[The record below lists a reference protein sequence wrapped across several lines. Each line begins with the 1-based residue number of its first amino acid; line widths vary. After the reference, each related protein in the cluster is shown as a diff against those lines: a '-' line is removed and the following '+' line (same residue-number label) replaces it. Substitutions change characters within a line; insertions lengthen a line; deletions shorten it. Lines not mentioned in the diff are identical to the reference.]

1 MAQLTEQIGAVNNGK
16 PIVNPGPPD
25 PSFLGAVA
33 DFAANAIPGVVG
45 IGRERDRRA
54 EESRQQDSQLAL
66 DELAGGVHQ
75 ARLDA
80 AQEALRPEA
89 SMPDWMGA
97 IDNNTMLPG
106 GVMSQAN
113 EILRVKRAVDQ
124 GRVSAATL
132 DMRIENLVTTLFQQ
146 HPDSRYEISVAMK
159 GLGIEHYLFRDEET
173 RRAAQEHGEASSLAT
188 ERTQIDYAAS
198 RGLVTSAT
206 PPREAARIGRMA
218 MAAAAE
224 AQAAQAQAE
233 ADRADRTLNATE
245 RAAATRDSAGRMR
258 GALIGQV
265 SVAVAPLLDAT
276 SLALSA
282 AGDDAARQSVISEYR
297 VQTRAALVAYRG
309 RGVAQIA
316 SIQGTDEDIKVFTD
330 YIDSQIEAVDAL
342 YTTSFEQNQANA
354 RNLAASLD
362 IEMGR
367 ALPIYA
373 RIQQAIG
380 PAAANAIISG
390 LDGIPG
396 LDPAMLEAARR
407 EMTNFDPTSPRGTM
421 SLARAIG
428 YLRGEVG
435 LKDLTGEEAQSYIRT
450 NAAALQANQEAVLAG
465 NEAAL
470 PQWRT
475 TYANTVEAVTELNPT
490 STSMSSLFRASN
502 QFATPAARQV
512 LDRAIRDDAEY
523 GNALAQGSRAA
534 AAHGLLLSRT
544 APVEANTPFTTMYN
558 DSLGRFEVVLTRQAY
573 DAYVAQQN
581 EIGRAGRGAAGAI
594 AGGML
599 PGGIG
604 AVPSY
609 DEMRRSVPNGVRQRL
624 AAQNNYLNH
633 LVETDKY
640 DEAIPS
646 SVSARE
652 RRRMYATGASPESMR
667 SSGDSPTQ
675 AGEWDRVRNN
685 LNTQIQS
692 LLVGTISTP
701 VPAMPGT
708 EPAPP
713 RTDVQTHARTTFE
726 AAGVPWEVTNRLA
739 MKESGWDTEADNG
752 TAQGVF
758 QVKGF
763 SGSWRENV
771 QAGLDH
777 WLEAGRGARAAL
789 GREPTPA
796 DQYVMYQQGAG
807 GGAALLR
814 SENAAKPAWEVLLPF
829 YQREYGNSA
838 ERVAKSAVTRNGGNL
853 NMTAAQFAQSIRDYW
868 NR

>member
-1 MAQLTEQIGAVNNGK
+1 MAKLTEQIGAVNNGK
-16 PIVNPGPPD
+16 PIIDPGPAN

-33 DFAANAIPGVVG
+33 DFAAGAIPGIVG
-45 IGRERDRRA
+45 IGRERDRRTEQA
-54 EESRQQDSQLAL
+54 RADDNDAAL
-66 DELAGGVHQ
+66 DNLVGGVHDIRRQ
-75 ARLDA
+75 SAD
-80 AQEALRPEA
+80 EALRPEA
-89 SMPDWMGA
+89 PMPDWIGA
-97 IDNNTMLPG
+97 VDSNRMLPF

-113 EILRVKRAVDQ
+113 EILRVKRAVEQ
-124 GRVSAATL
+124 GRVAAGTL

-159 GLGIEHYLFRDEET
+159 GLGIDHYLFRDEET

-188 ERTQIDYAAS
+188 ERTQINYAANL
-198 RGLVTSAT
+198 GLVTRDT
-206 PPREAARIGRMA
+206 PPREAARIGRIA
-218 MAAAAE
+218 MAHASEAE
-224 AQAAQAQAE
+224 AARAQAD
-233 ADRADRTLNATE
+233 ADRADQTLTE
-245 RAAATRDSAGRMR
+245 TQRAAAQRESTGRMR

-367 ALPIYA
+367 ALPIYS

-390 LDGIPG
+390 LDGVPG

-435 LKDLTGEEAQSYIRT
+435 LKDLTNEEAQAYIRT

-502 QFATPAARQV
+502 QFATAPARQV

-544 APVEANTPFTTMYN
+544 APAEAGTPYTTAYN
-558 DSLGRFEVVLTRQAY
+558 DALGRFEVVLTRQAY
-573 DAYVAQQN
+573 DAYVARQS
-581 EIGRAGRGAAGAI
+581 EINRAGPGAAGAL

-604 AVPSY
+604 AIPSY
-609 DEMRRSVPNGVRQRL
+609 DEMRRNVPNGTRQRL
-624 AAQNNYLNH
+624 AAQNNYLTH

-646 SVSARE
+646 SLSARE

-667 SSGDSPTQ
+667 ASGNSPTQ

-701 VPAMPGT
+701 VPVMPDFRSGLIRSESGGDPT
-708 EPAPP
+708 EVNSEGYGGRMQFGAE
-713 RTDVQTHARTTFE
+713 RLADAA
-726 AAGVPWEVTNRLA
+726 AAGLVPE
-739 MKESGWDTEADNG
+739 G
-752 TAQGVF
+752 TTG
-758 QVKGF
+758 
-763 SGSWRENV
+763 
-771 QAGLDH
+771 
-777 WLEAGRGARAAL
+777 
-789 GREPTPA
+789 
-796 DQYVMYQQGAG
+796 
-807 GGAALLR
+807 
-814 SENAAKPAWEVLLPF
+814 
-829 YQREYGNSA
+829 
-838 ERVAKSAVTRNGGNL
+838 
-853 NMTAAQFAQSIRDYW
+853 AQFAQMPVEQQQRVEDWHFNNIDTRARQAGLTSYHGRVIGGVPINENSIRAMAHLGGFDGAKRFIETNGQYNPADSNGTRLSDYG
-868 NR
+868 RRFGGTQ

>member
-1 MAQLTEQIGAVNNGK
+1 MAKLTEQLSSVNNGK
-16 PIVNPGPPD
+16 PIIDPGPVD
-25 PSFLGAVA
+25 PSILGAVA
-33 DFAANAIPGVVG
+33 DFAAGAVPGVVG
-45 IGRERDRRA
+45 IGRERDRRN
-54 EESRQQDSQLAL
+54 EEARQQDSQAAL

-89 SMPDWMGA
+89 PMPDWMGA

-113 EILRVKRAVDQ
+113 EVLRVKRAVDQ

-132 DMRIENLVTTLFQQ
+132 DMRIENLVTSLFQQ

-159 GLGIEHYLFRDEET
+159 GLGIDHYLFRDETT
-173 RRAAQEHGEASSLAT
+173 RRAAAEHGEASSLNT
-188 ERTQIDYAAS
+188 ERIQIEFAAN
-198 RGLVTSAT
+198 RGLVTRDT
-206 PPREAARIGRMA
+206 PPREAARIGRIA
-218 MAAAAE
+218 MASAAE
-224 AQAAQAQAE
+224 AEAARVRAE
-233 ADRADRTLNATE
+233 AVRADQTIEAAE
-245 RAAATRDSAGRMR
+245 RERLLAEEGENVKT
-258 GALIGQV
+258 ALIG
-265 SVAVAPLLDAT
+265 SAAVAVTPLIDAT

-282 AGDDAARQSVISEYR
+282 AGNDADRQTLISQFR
-297 VQTRAALVAYRG
+297 VQSRAALVAYRG

-316 SIQGTDEDIKVFTD
+316 AAGGKSDAIKAFTD
-330 YIDSQIEAVDAL
+330 YIDSQIEAVDGL
-342 YTTSFEQNQANA
+342 YTTSFEQNTADS
-354 RNLAASLD
+354 RNLAAALNID
-362 IEMGR
+362 MAR
-367 ALPIYA
+367 ALPIYN
-373 RIQQAIG
+373 RIQQALG
-380 PAAANAIISG
+380 QPAANAIISG

-396 LDPAMLEAARR
+396 LDPDMIEAAKQ
-407 EMTNFDPTSPRGTM
+407 ELTNFDPTSPRGTM

-435 LKDLTGEEAQSYIRT
+435 LKDLTAVEAQSYIRT
-450 NAAALQANQEAVLAG
+450 NSAALLANQNAVLG
-465 NEAAL
+465 GDEEAL

-475 TYANTVEAVTELNPT
+475 TYANTVEAVVELAPT
-490 STSMSSLFRASN
+490 TTSVESLARASV

-512 LDRAIRDDAEY
+512 LDRAVRDDPEY
-523 GNALAQGSRAA
+523 GDALAQGSRAA
-534 AAHGLLLSRT
+534 AAHTLLLARDVPN
-544 APVEANTPFTTMYN
+544 AADGPFTTAYN
-558 DSLGRFEVVLTRQAY
+558 NTLGRFEAVLTR
-573 DAYVAQQN
+573 DAYNTWASAQRSRTRPGYRMQ
-581 EIGRAGRGAAGAI
+581 
-594 AGGML
+594 GGESNNL
-599 PGGIG
+599 P
-604 AVPSY
+604 APPSY
-609 DEMRRSVPNGVRQRL
+609 DEMRRQIPQSINQRL
-624 AAQNNYLNH
+624 TAQNNSLAH
-633 LVETDKY
+633 LVLTDKY

-646 SVSARE
+646 SLSGAE
-652 RRRMYATGASPESMR
+652 RRRMYATGATPESMR
-667 SSGDSPTQ
+667 ASGNNPTQ
-675 AGEWDRVRNN
+675 AGEWERVRSN

-692 LLVGTISTP
+692 LLVATVSTP
-701 VPAMPGT
+701 VPTMPGN
-708 EPAPP
+708 EAPPP

-726 AAGVPWEVTNRLA
+726 AAGVPWDVTNRLA

-763 SGSWRENV
+763 NGSWQENV

-814 SENAAKPAWEVLLPF
+814 AENADRPAWEVLLPS

>member
-1 MAQLTEQIGAVNNGK
+1 MAKLTEQIGAVNNGK
-16 PIVNPGPPD
+16 PIIDPGPAN

-33 DFAANAIPGVVG
+33 DFAAGAVPGLVG

-54 EESRQQDSQLAL
+54 EQAQQDDNELAL
-66 DELAGGVHQ
+66 DQLAGGVHQ

-89 SMPDWMGA
+89 PAAEWMGA
-97 IDNNTMLPG
+97 VDNSRSNIMLPG
-106 GVMSQAN
+106 GVMSQVN
-113 EILRVKRAVDQ
+113 EVLRVRRAVDQ
-124 GRVSAATL
+124 GRVAAGTL

-159 GLGIEHYLFRDEET
+159 GLGIDHYLFRDEET

-188 ERTQIDYAAS
+188 ERTQINYAANL
-198 RGLVTSAT
+198 GLVTRDT
-206 PPREAARIGRMA
+206 PPREAARIGRIA
-218 MAAAAE
+218 MANAAE
-224 AQAAQAQAE
+224 AEAAKAQAE
-233 ADRADRTLNATE
+233 ADRADRTLDATQQ
-245 RAAATRDSAGRMR
+245 AAAARENAGRMR

-367 ALPIYA
+367 ALPIYS

-380 PAAANAIISG
+380 PAAANVIISG
-390 LDGIPG
+390 LDGVPG

-435 LKDLTGEEAQSYIRT
+435 LKDLTNEEAQAYIRT

-502 QFATPAARQV
+502 QFATAPARQV
-512 LDRAIRDDAEY
+512 LDRAIRADAEY

-544 APVEANTPFTTMYN
+544 APAEAGTPYTTAYN
-558 DSLGRFEVVLTRQAY
+558 DALGRFEVVLTRQAY
-573 DAYVAQQN
+573 DAYVARQSEVN
-581 EIGRAGRGAAGAI
+581 RAGRGAAGAL

-604 AVPSY
+604 VIPSY
-609 DEMRRSVPNGVRQRL
+609 DEMRRNVPNGTRQRL
-624 AAQNNYLNH
+624 VAQNTYLTH

-646 SVSARE
+646 SLSVRE

-667 SSGDSPTQ
+667 ASGDSPTQ

-701 VPAMPGT
+701 VPVMPDFRSGLIQSESGGDPT
-708 EPAPP
+708 EVNSEGYGGRMQFGAE
-713 RTDVQTHARTTFE
+713 RLADAA
-726 AAGVPWEVTNRLA
+726 AAGLVPQ
-739 MKESGWDTEADNG
+739 G
-752 TAQGVF
+752 TTG
-758 QVKGF
+758 
-763 SGSWRENV
+763 
-771 QAGLDH
+771 
-777 WLEAGRGARAAL
+777 
-789 GREPTPA
+789 
-796 DQYVMYQQGAG
+796 
-807 GGAALLR
+807 
-814 SENAAKPAWEVLLPF
+814 
-829 YQREYGNSA
+829 
-838 ERVAKSAVTRNGGNL
+838 
-853 NMTAAQFAQSIRDYW
+853 AQFAQMPVEQQQRVEDWHFNNIDTRAQQEGLTSYHGRVVGGVPINENSIRAMAHLGGFEGAKRFLETNGRYNPADSNGTRLSDYG
-868 NR
+868 RRFGGTQ

>member
-1 MAQLTEQIGAVNNGK
+1 MAKLTEQIGAVNNGK
-16 PIVNPGPPD
+16 PIIDPGPAN

-33 DFAANAIPGVVG
+33 DFAAGAVPGLVG

-54 EESRQQDSQLAL
+54 EQAQQDDNELAL
-66 DELAGGVHQ
+66 DQLVGGVHQ

-89 SMPDWMGA
+89 PAAEWMGA
-97 IDNNTMLPG
+97 VDNSRSNIMLPG
-106 GVMSQAN
+106 GVMSQVN
-113 EILRVKRAVDQ
+113 EVLRVRRAVDQ
-124 GRVSAATL
+124 GRVAAGTL

-159 GLGIEHYLFRDEET
+159 GLGIDHYLFRDEET

-188 ERTQIDYAAS
+188 ERTQINYAANL
-198 RGLVTSAT
+198 GLVTRDT
-206 PPREAARIGRMA
+206 PPREAARIGRIA
-218 MAAAAE
+218 MANAAE
-224 AQAAQAQAE
+224 AEAAKAQAE
-233 ADRADRTLNATE
+233 ADRADRTLDATQQ
-245 RAAATRDSAGRMR
+245 AAAARENAGRMR

-367 ALPIYA
+367 ALPIYS

-390 LDGIPG
+390 LDGVPG

-435 LKDLTGEEAQSYIRT
+435 LKDLTNEEAQAYIRT

-490 STSMSSLFRASN
+490 STSLESLYRAST
-502 QFATPAARQV
+502 QFATAPARQV
-512 LDRAIRDDAEY
+512 LDRAVRQDAEY
-523 GNALAQGSRAA
+523 GGALAQGSRAA
-534 AAHGLLLSRT
+534 AAHGLLLSRN
-544 APVEANTPFTTMYN
+544 APGAPGSPFTTAYN
-558 DSLGRFEVVLTRQAY
+558 DNLGRFEAVLTR
-573 DAYVAQQN
+573 DAYNAWRERQVRTRVN
-581 EIGRAGRGAAGAI
+581 SSSNRAAGEYSGLANAI
-594 AGGML
+594 PTYEEL
-599 PGGIG
+599 RNR
-604 AVPSY
+604 VPTY
-609 DEMRRSVPNGVRQRL
+609 TLRRL
-624 AAQNNYLNH
+624 TAQNNYLTH
-633 LVETDKY
+633 LTETDKY

-646 SVSARE
+646 SLSGRE
-652 RRRMYATGASPESMR
+652 RRRMYATGATPESMR
-667 SSGDSPTQ
+667 ASGNSPTQ
-675 AGEWDRVRNN
+675 AGEWDRIRNN

-701 VPAMPGT
+701 VPVMPDFRSGLIQSESGGDPTEVNSEGYGGRMQFGAERLADAAAAGLVPPGT
-708 EPAPP
+708 
-713 RTDVQTHARTTFE
+713 T
-726 AAGVPWEVTNRLA
+726 G
-739 MKESGWDTEADNG
+739 
-752 TAQGVF
+752 
-758 QVKGF
+758 
-763 SGSWRENV
+763 
-771 QAGLDH
+771 
-777 WLEAGRGARAAL
+777 
-789 GREPTPA
+789 
-796 DQYVMYQQGAG
+796 
-807 GGAALLR
+807 
-814 SENAAKPAWEVLLPF
+814 
-829 YQREYGNSA
+829 
-838 ERVAKSAVTRNGGNL
+838 
-853 NMTAAQFAQSIRDYW
+853 AQFAQMSEEQQQRVEDWHFNNIDTRAQQEGLTSYHGRVVGGVPINENSIRAMAHLGGFEGAKRFIETNGRYNPADSNGTRLSDYG
-868 NR
+868 RRFGGTQ